1 METITEAVARH
12 ARERCSA
19 PALVDDRFRMDWG
32 EVEAWVE
39 QAAGWLTAQGFP
51 RGVPVVGWLPNCVE
65 WNLFRLASERAGLLF
80 IPVPASQGKR
90 ELASIVERA
99 KPALLVSK
107 AHFRNRDYA
116 AECDETCARLDS
128 PPIRLTLPDDA
139 LPPLAGAPAAA
150 QTALT
155 LDELA
160 HALPTSGSEGVP
172 KLALYTARAACLRG
186 TAQIELLGL
195 KPDDV
200 LLVLSHGTGP
210 ARPAWLGAPLVGASI
225 IATPIFAAEKA
236 VELMR
241 LEAPT
246 MVCATPTQ
254 LAMMA
259 PLLDDAALAGLR
271 LWYTSGAVVPP
282 SLAEELESLSGAPVV
297 STYGGADFGG
307 WASPAPGDP
316 PETRRHTVGRPRGG
330 TEFRIVDGEGRDAAQ
345 GEVGELIGRGP
356 CCVVGY
362 FGEEGR
368 DRWHRGW
375 FHTGDLA
382 HIDPDGNI
390 AIVGRVKNVI
400 VRGGD
405 NVLPVEVEALLKTHP
420 LVGQVAVIG
429 IPDRRLGERVCAC
442 VVPRDGARIDLEE
455 LRQHL
460 RGQGLA
466 HYKAPERL
474 VVLDS
479 MPTVSDK
486 VDRRALSSLVAGQ
499 EAKV

>member
-12 ARERCSA
+12 ARERPSA
-19 PALVDDRFRMDWG
+19 LAFVDDRFRMDWG
-32 EVEAWVE
+32 EVGAWTE
-39 QAAGWLTAQGFP
+39 KAAGWLTAQGFP
-51 RGVPVVGWLPNCVE
+51 RAAPVVGWLPNCVE
-65 WNLFRLASERAGLLF
+65 WNLFRIACERAGLLF

-107 AHFRNRDYA
+107 ERFRSRDYA
-116 AECDETCARLDS
+116 AECDEICARLDQ
-128 PPIRLTLPDDA
+128 PPMRLTLPEDA
-139 LPPLAGAPAAA
+139 LPPLAGAPAAPQA
-150 QTALT
+150 ALT

-160 HALPTSGSEGVP
+160 HALPTSGSEGIP
-172 KLALYTARAACLRG
+172 KLALYTARAAGLRG
-186 TAQIELLGL
+186 VAQIELLGL
-195 KPDDV
+195 EPGDV

-210 ARPAWLGAPLVGASI
+210 ARPAWLGAPLIGASI
-225 IATPIFAAEKA
+225 IAMPIFAADKA

-241 LEAPT
+241 CEHPT

-259 PLLDDAALAGLR
+259 PLFDDAALSGLR

-282 SLAEELESLSGAPVV
+282 SLAEELEGLSGAPVV

-307 WASPAPGDP
+307 WASPAPDDP
-316 PETRRHTVGRPRGG
+316 SAVRQRTVGRPRGG
-330 TEFRIVDGEGRDAAQ
+330 SEFRIVDDDGCDVAQ

-356 CCVVGY
+356 CCVAGY

-368 DRWHRGW
+368 DRWHEGW

-382 HIDPDGNI
+382 CMDPEDNI

-405 NVLPVEVEALLKTHP
+405 NVLPVEIEALLKTHP

-466 HYKAPERL
+466 HYKSPERL
-474 VVLDS
+474 VVLDAI
-479 MPTVSDK
+479 PTVSDK
-486 VDRRALSSLVAGQ
+486 VDRRALASLVAGR